1 MLLEGETW
9 IDGVIP
15 TDGSAETH
23 ALANYRWIAPDYFTT
38 LQQKMIAGRALNEH
52 DRGTLNAVI
61 SETTARAVWPDREA
75 VGRQFKRNNEHLST
89 VVGVVADARNNSLH
103 SAPVNMVYLP
113 FWGDPPRATYF
124 LVRGS
129 QAPSQLIE
137 AVRSTIWSYNSDVTI
152 ARVHTLAS
160 QVSNSL
166 APEQLETAIL
176 IAFGAAALLLALLG
190 IYGTLSYVVQ
200 ARTQE
205 VGIRMALGASRQ
217 SIYWLMLG
225 TVMTPVFVGL
235 LLGWLASLGIG
246 RGLAAMLYDTGTT
259 DPTVILPVVLL
270 FLAAAIAA
278 TFLPCRHAAGIEPM
292 EALRTE

>member
-15 TDGSAETH
+15 TDGGAEEH

-38 LQQKMIAGRALNEH
+38 LQQKIVAGRALNEH

-75 VGRQFKRNNEHLST
+75 VGRQFKRNGNLST
-89 VVGVVADARNNSLH
+89 VVGVVADAHNNSLRA
-103 SAPVNMVYLP
+103 APVNMVYLP

-129 QAPSQLIE
+129 QDPSQLME
-137 AVRSTIWSYNSDVTI
+137 AVRNTIWSYNSDVTI
-152 ARVHTLAS
+152 ARVHTLDS
-160 QVSNSL
+160 QVSDSL
-166 APEQLETAIL
+166 APEHMETAIL

-190 IYGTLSYVVQ
+190 IYGTLSYIVQ

-217 SIYWLMLG
+217 SVYWLILG
-225 TVMTPVFVGL
+225 TVMTPVLTGL
-235 LLGWLASLGIG
+235 LLGWLASLGVG
-246 RGLAAMLYDTGTT
+246 RSLAAMLYDTGTT
-259 DPTVILPVVLL
+259 DPTVILSVMLL
-270 FLAAAIAA
+270 FLAAATAA
-278 TFLPCRHAAGIEPM
+278 TFLPCRHAARIEPM